1 MRTFTLEQ
9 LTAKGI
15 AERPTEKSIITNDG
29 NLYILLKDGSWVET
43 GAIAMDIANKN
54 I

>member
-15 AERPTEKSIITNDG
+15 ADRPSDKSIITNDG
-29 NLYILLKDGSWVET
+29 NLYILINSGEWVET
-43 GAIAMDIANKN
+43 GVIAMDIASKN
-54 I
+54 V